1 MVSGEKVPCS
11 VAFRCQPWPLSRS
24 KSLLFADDDAAM
36 GDTGG
41 SGSATVDTD
50 VFWGEDGD
58 IQSDSLVSEVPHFCV
73 CGSVFFFPCMHLYL
87 CKYVEMLI
95 CLVRVFCAINYQVGA

>member
-73 CGSVFFFPCMHLYL
+73 CGSVFFFRVCIYI
-87 CKYVEMLI
+87 YVNMWR
-95 CLVRVFCAINYQVGA
+95 C